1 MLSEAGVEQIPD
13 VGRLF
18 NQDPPCGTAAPK
30 IKEQRA
36 GARMACPR
44 AARRENNKKWD
55 AMMDAADLQD
65 YPLSAKNRI
74 EAVKLIDKTIMK
86 KAGGLRK
93 YIKDTLHQPP
103 SGDPCAA
110 TSCPR

>member
-1 MLSEAGVEQIPD
+1 
-13 VGRLF
+13 
-18 NQDPPCGTAAPK
+18 
-30 IKEQRA
+30 
-36 GARMACPR
+36 MACPR